1 MSKLPIMWNGGV
13 RMAKGGWPAG
23 KKHSP
28 RTIAKM
34 KAARRKQKITAEMKA
49 KIKATMQRK
58 WALIREIDEEHAA

>member
-1 MSKLPIMWNGGV
+1 
-13 RMAKGGWPAG
+13 MAKAGWPAG

-34 KAARRKQKITAEMKA
+34 KAARRKQKITPEMKA

-58 WALIREIDEEHAA
+58 WALIREIEEERAA